1 LAANWGEPAVNHPT
15 WFLRSS
21 TLWGVLLFSGILSS
35 LLLWISPDGFPSIRR
50 RQAELRQYRT
60 ELLGKNR
67 RNQELLD
74 EVRRLARQ
82 DPELMEALARRQGFA
97 KPGET
102 VYTFRE
108 RGEGR

>member
-1 LAANWGEPAVNHPT
+1 MA

-21 TLWGVLLFSGILSS
+21 TLWGVLLASCLLSTV
-35 LLLWISPDGFPSIRR
+35 LLWASPDGLPALRK
-50 RQAELRQYRT
+50 RQAEVAQQRA
-60 ELLGKNR
+60 ELQAKNR
-67 RNQELLD
+67 RNLELLE

-97 KPGET
+97 RPGET

-108 RGEGR
+108 RGEAR